1 MIKRIVK
8 LTFKP
13 ELIDDFMVVFI
24 ESAPKIR
31 SFVGCRHM
39 ELLQNKAQKNMLFT
53 LSEWDD
59 ESALENYRNSE
70 LFKTTWAKTKVLF
83 DEKAEAWTVTII

>member
-13 ELIDDFMVVFI
+13 ELLDDFMVVFND
-24 ESAPKIR
+24 SAPKIR
-31 SFVGCRHM
+31 SFSGCRHM
-39 ELLQNKAQKNMLFT
+39 ELLQSNAQNNVLFT

-59 ESALENYRNSE
+59 ELALENYRNSE

-83 DEKAEAWTVTII
+83 DEKAEAWTVTNI